1 MFIGVDFGT
10 QGVRC
15 GVISPKGDV
24 ITSFEK
30 SYNTYYPKE
39 GWAEQKPAD
48 WLEAFGE
55 VLKGCLSDLSNE
67 QRDSLKG
74 ISLCTTAS
82 TVLPVDNRGNALAD
96 AMLWMDIR
104 SKKEAREITETKSET
119 LKFCGGEISPEWFLA
134 KALWIKR
141 NRPEIYN
148 EADRIV
154 EFQDFI
160 NYFLTGKWAAS
171 ICQATCKATYVEE
184 YGQWDSNLMSE
195 IGLEDYRE
203 KFNLNVLRLGEKV
216 GELRQDLANEFGI
229 GRIPVYQGG
238 VDAYIGLLGVGV
250 CRPGDIGIAMGTS
263 FVQLAL
269 TDKLHF
275 SEKLWGPYNNAIV
288 PGLFALEGGQISAG
302 SITKWF
308 IKEFHVEGDNKYMVM
323 ADEAATI
330 EPGSDGI
337 VVLDSF
343 QGNRTPYKDPGARGV
358 FYGLTLAHTRA
369 HMYRAVLESVAFG
382 TRNVIESIEEAGV
395 PINRIFTFGGVTK
408 NDFWIQMIAD
418 VAGYDLTLVEN
429 FSHVSLIG
437 CAVIAAYGSKTY
449 DSIDQAA
456 GNMIRVSG
464 TVRCRPEE
472 KAKYEKSFEK
482 YKALYQALK
491 PLSE

>member
-10 QGVRC
+10 QGVRL
-15 GVISPKGDV
+15 GVISAEGDV

-48 WLEAFGE
+48 WLESFDE
-55 VLKGCLSDLSNE
+55 VMKSCLSELTTD
-67 QRDSLKG
+67 QRNRLKG
-74 ISLCTTAS
+74 ITVCTTAS
-82 TVLPVDNRGNALAD
+82 TVLPVDIEGNALTD
-96 AMLWMDIR
+96 AILWMDIR
-104 SKKEAREITETKSET
+104 SKNEAREITATKSET

-141 NRPEIYN
+141 HRPDLY
-148 EADRIV
+148 AKAARIV
-154 EFQDFI
+154 EFQDYM
-160 NYFLTGKWAAS
+160 NYFLTGEWSAS
-171 ICQATCKATYVEE
+171 ICQATCKATYVEDF
-184 YGQWDSNLMSE
+184 GHWDSELMNQ
-195 IGLEDYRE
+195 IGLEDYQD
-203 KFNLNVLRLGEKV
+203 KFNMNVLRLGEKA
-216 GELRQDLANEFGI
+216 GELRQNLADEFGI

-269 TDKLHF
+269 TDKLQF

-308 IKEFHVEGDNKYMVM
+308 IKEFHVEGENKYMVM
-323 ADEAATI
+323 ADEASTI
-330 EPGSDGI
+330 DPGSDGI

-343 QGNRTPYKDPGARGV
+343 QGNRTPYKDPDARGV

-418 VAGYDLTLVEN
+418 VVGHDLTMVEN
-429 FSHVSLIG
+429 FSYVSLLG
-437 CAVIAAYGSKTY
+437 CAVIAAFGSGTY
-449 DSIDQAA
+449 ESFDQAVEQ
-456 GNMIRVSG
+456 MVRVSG
-464 TVRCRPEE
+464 VVLCRPEE
-472 KAKYEKSFEK
+472 KLKYEASFNK

-491 PLSE
+491 PLSD